1 MSATAPSRWSH
12 LQGAFASAKLV
23 PARFAK
29 GRQHLLELASSVP
42 WAPAPLEMVDFA
54 IPAGVRRAPQTT
66 YAQYSAEFRQV
77 RLVAGM
83 AGIADID
90 AGEYICDVAFDNR
103 QRLNVA
109 WYEKH
114 GLKLIDG
121 DSCQFYCGAG
131 EPMQVA
137 HAISFFGWENGNYA
151 HWLSEKLARFFW
163 INQAAIPEQTVV
175 LVEAG
180 LPASIMDSLAVF
192 WPRER
197 TVCVAA
203 GQACDVGVL
212 YHFSDT
218 TDIWEPKAGYVYAGD
233 EYQVYPTAIAW
244 MASYVKAR
252 FPRAHGENGK
262 SYLIR
267 PPGGNGRTIV
277 NQQAL
282 TQALQ
287 ADGFTLIQPE
297 THSFAEQVALLSCM
311 EVAVLGSGAAAANLL
326 WMPRGSTLV
335 MLIQDNPQMW
345 YWFFHALAAAVDV
358 RLVYLPVV
366 GQPGTHSVVFHWNV
380 EIPIAALQQWLA
392 ADEPNR
398 RARMAVI
405 SPDRAA
411 DAQTFFTELNQRRR
425 TLRGRQ
431 ALFAEEQTSVDVTV
445 AVMSYNNS
453 AFIGQTIDS
462 ILAQQS
468 VTFEVLV
475 FDDCSKD
482 NSVEILQRYAD
493 DPRFHFEVNA
503 QNLGMTGNY
512 NKCVKA
518 GSGRYVV
525 VLGSDDVIYPG
536 HLASLVAAMDKAPQA
551 GLGYTQCNWIDEHGT
566 LVNYAQHP
574 GHRPQSY
581 SGGRDE
587 VVDLLSFDNYITPS
601 AVMLRRSMLDTITQ
615 ADGTIHR
622 SDMLAGDW
630 ELWIRLARSAP
641 DFVFL
646 HQPSVGYRV
655 HGGQISNTFY
665 GSDKPLAEHTEILEL
680 NLADPAVRKRMVA
693 AAQPIWNL
701 YSQRIQAFPAEA
713 QARFAARSAAIQQ
726 ALFAEQDQQTG
737 VSAAQGPTFSIILTT
752 YNRADLLVDA
762 LASLSAQTFKD
773 FEVILINDAGA
784 PVEHVLQGYDFPIT
798 YLALG
803 RNGGLSN
810 ARNCGIRQARGVNLC
825 YLDDDDMWLPQ
836 HLERHAQAHAQGER
850 LVYTDTSYVL
860 ETLEGGT
867 RQELSRSSSPQ
878 HEAFSRENLLVQ
890 NFIPVNA
897 WSHPRKWLDEV
908 GGFDVELP
916 ALEDWDMLLKLSA
929 RYPVEHVQEHTV
941 QVHIRQESPEQRM
954 SARER
959 KNFPE
964 LFRRLYSRHG
974 QQVHAV
980 VEQARGEFLQSLDD
994 EMRNAAVAQPSLGY
1008 LHKLTPQVFA
1018 AFERR
1023 LQAEQ
1028 VPTIEVLVLALPDCD
1043 EAAVQATVESL
1054 AGQQYAAPHRVVT
1067 GDWQQVSDAALAS
1080 TAEWLYLLPAG
1091 DRLEPHALA
1100 LVVERALGAPA
1111 GCYYSDEDSQGEQGP
1126 HAPIFKPDF
1135 NLDLLRSYPYTGRSL
1150 CVSREA
1156 LEQLG
1161 GLRAQFEGLAV
1172 QDFQLRCV
1180 ESFGLDSVGHIP
1192 EVLIHSAVPFAQ
1204 WLSSDEVRSHS
1215 ATVVGEHLARLG
1227 VPHTMQEGVL
1237 PGFNRVRYDYPE
1249 QPLVSILVPT
1259 KDQLPLLQRCVESLL
1274 EKTAYTNYEL
1284 LVIDNASETEEAK
1297 SWLAGIEQLNSEQIR
1312 VVRYPGPFNFS
1323 AINNA
1328 AAAQAKGEY
1337 LVLLNNDTAILRED
1351 WLHELL
1357 NHARRPEVGIVGAKL
1372 LFPNGK
1378 IQHAG
1383 VVLGLS
1389 GPADHPFLG
1398 DAGDSAGYMHRLLV
1412 DQNYSAVTAACLI
1425 IRKEVYDAVGGLDEV
1440 TFKVSYNDV
1449 DLCLK
1454 VREAGYLSVWTPYS
1468 VLLHEGSVSQKSGV
1482 ETLAQ
1487 EQKLK
1492 RFRSE
1497 QDAMYQKWL
1506 PLLARD
1512 PAYNPNLTLAN
1523 KGFELDPIRGAI
1535 WQPFV
1540 QAPLPRVLAHPAD
1553 RTGCG
1558 HYRVRQPFTAMQ
1570 REGVADGVISETLLN
1585 PVELERF
1592 QADVIIL
1599 QRQVTDEQLEA
1610 IAEIKQLSGAFRV
1623 YELDDYLPN
1632 LPLKSV
1638 HRADMPKDVLRSLR
1652 RALTMV
1658 DRFVVSTQPL
1668 AEALAGMHPDV
1679 VVAPNRLPTN
1689 WWNGLNSQ
1697 RRVGRKPRVGWAGGV
1712 GHTGDLE
1719 LIVDVVRD
1727 LADEVEWVFFGLCP
1741 EKVKPYVAEFYP
1753 GVPIDKYPAMLA
1765 SLNLDLALAPLEQN
1779 QFNDCKSNLRLLE
1792 YGFLG
1797 FPVICS
1803 DAICYR
1809 GDLPVM
1815 RVKNRYRDWVDA
1827 VRMHLADLEAAAK
1840 MGDELQT
1847 IIRRDWMLEG
1857 ENVRSW
1863 AKAWMPD

>member
-1 MSATAPSRWSH
+1 MSATDRSRWSH
-12 LQGAFASAKLV
+12 LQDTAVALTRVA
-23 PARFAK
+23 AHAAQ
-29 GRQHLLELASSVP
+29 GRQHTQLL
-42 WAPAPLEMVDFA
+42 APATDEQAVQYRAEFQQVRVV
-54 IPAGVRRAPQTT
+54 AGV
-66 YAQYSAEFRQV
+66 
-77 RLVAGM
+77 
-83 AGIADID
+83 AGILDID
-90 AGEYICDVAFDNR
+90 HQQYLCDELVDAPGPLDD
-103 QRLNVA
+103 A
-109 WYEKH
+109 WYAARGVALQGQDGCTVFAGKGQALQVDH
-114 GLKLIDG
+114 AVALFGWTNDNALDWLTAKLA
-121 DSCQFYCGAG
+121 QFY
-131 EPMQVA
+131 
-137 HAISFFGWENGNYA
+137 
-151 HWLSEKLARFFW
+151 W
-163 INQAAIPEQTVV
+163 INQAALPEQTVV

-180 LPASIMDSLAVF
+180 LPPTVLESLALF

-197 TVCVAA
+197 IVCVPP
-203 GQACDVGVL
+203 GHACDVAVL
-212 YHFSDT
+212 HHFSAT
-218 TDIWEPKAGYVYAGD
+218 AALWTAATERNLVR
-233 EYQVYPTAIAW
+233 VYPPAIAW
-244 MASYVKAR
+244 LSAFIRAR
-252 FPRAHGENGK
+252 AEVIGTAPR
-262 SYLIR
+262 SVLCS
-267 PPGGNGRTIV
+267 PPDVAPLLLAT
-277 NQQAL
+277 
-282 TQALQ
+282 LQ
-287 ADGFTLIQPE
+287 ADGFVAGPDASAPFT
-297 THSFAEQVALLSCM
+297 EQAGALAGVRS
-311 EVAVLGSGAAAANLL
+311 AVLVGSVAAVNVLWLGHGATLL
-326 WMPRGSTLV
+326 LITPNAPPAGYGLV
-335 MLIQDNPQMW
+335 KSLAQALGLRLQVFALDELDDSA
-345 YWFFHALAAAVDV
+345 ALADLQEWLSGDEPRRQA
-358 RLVYLPVV
+358 
-366 GQPGTHSVVFHWNV
+366 H
-380 EIPIAALQQWLA
+380 EAALQVGATQPPG
-392 ADEPNR
+392 E
-398 RARMAVI
+398 
-405 SPDRAA
+405 
-411 DAQTFFTELNQRRR
+411 FFDQLNQ
-425 TLRGRQ
+425 LRQRKRGWQ
-431 ALFAEEQTSVDVTV
+431 QLFANEQTGVDVTV

-462 ILAQQS
+462 ILAQEG
-468 VTFEVLV
+468 VTFEVVV

-482 NSVEILQRYAD
+482 HSVEILERYVA
-493 DPRFHFEVNA
+493 DPRFRFEVNA

-512 NKCVKA
+512 NKCVQS

-525 VLGSDDVIYPG
+525 VLGSDDVLYPG
-536 HLASLVAAMDKAPQA
+536 HLASLVGALDKTPQA
-551 GLGYTQCNWIDEHGT
+551 GLGYTQCNWIDEQGK
-566 LVNYAQHP
+566 LVSYAQHP

-587 VVDLLSFDNYITPS
+587 VVDLLTYDNYITPS
-601 AVMLRRSMLDTITQ
+601 AVMLRRSVLGQITQ

-630 ELWIRLARSAP
+630 ELWIRLARLAP

-646 HQPSVGYRV
+646 HQPSVGYRI
-655 HGGQISNTFY
+655 HGGQISNSFY
-665 GSDKPLAEHTEILEL
+665 GSDKPLAEHTEIIEM
-680 NLADPAVRKRMVA
+680 NLADPAVRQRMVA

-701 YSQRIQAFPAEA
+701 YAQRIQGFPAEA
-713 QARFAARSAAIQQ
+713 QARFTARSEAIRK
-726 ALFAEQDQQTG
+726 ALFAA
-737 VSAAQGPTFSIILTT
+737 AAQPAGAAPTFSIILTT

-762 LASLSAQTFKD
+762 LASLTAQTFKD

-784 PVEHVLQGYDFPIT
+784 PVEHVLHGYDFPIT

-825 YLDDDDMWLPQ
+825 YLDDDDMWQPH
-836 HLERHAQAHAQGER
+836 HLQRHAHAHAQGPR
-850 LVYTDTSYVL
+850 LVYTDTLYVL

-867 RQELSRSSSPQ
+867 RQELSRQSSSA
-878 HEAFSRENLLVQ
+878 HGAFSRDNLLVQ
-890 NFIPVNA
+890 NYIPVNA
-897 WSHPRKWLDEV
+897 WSHPRAWLDEV

-929 RYPVEHVQEHTV
+929 RYPVEHVQEQTV

-959 KNFPE
+959 KNFPG
-964 LFRRLYSRHG
+964 LFRRLYGRHA
-974 QQVHAV
+974 QDVEAQ
-980 VEQARGEFLQSLDD
+980 VEQARGEFLQTLDD
-994 EMRNAAVAQPSLGY
+994 EMSNKTVGQPSFGY
-1008 LHKLTPQVFA
+1008 LHKLTPQVLA
-1018 AFERR
+1018 AFKQR
-1023 LQAEQ
+1023 LQGAA
-1028 VPTIEVLVLALPDCD
+1028 VPTIEVLVLDLPGSADT
-1043 EAAVQATVESL
+1043 AVQQTLDSL
-1054 AGQQYAAPHRVVT
+1054 AGQLLGAPHRVVS
-1067 GDWQQVSDAALAS
+1067 GDWQQVNEAALAS

-1091 DRLEPHALA
+1091 DRLEPHALTLLIDRVLA
-1100 LVVERALGAPA
+1100 APA

-1161 GLRAQFEGLAV
+1161 GLRAEFEGLAV
-1172 QDFQLRCV
+1172 QDLQLRCV
-1180 ESFGLDSVGHIP
+1180 ESFGLDSVGHIA
-1192 EVLIHSAVPFAQ
+1192 EVLCHSAVPFAG
-1204 WLSSDEVRSHS
+1204 WLASEEVQRHS
-1215 ATVVGEHLARLG
+1215 AAVVSEHLNRLG
-1227 VPHTMQEGVL
+1227 VPHAMQEGVL
-1237 PGFNRVRYDYPE
+1237 PGFNRIRYDYPE

-1259 KDQLPLLQRCVESLL
+1259 KDQLPLLQRCVETLL

-1284 LVIDNASETEEAK
+1284 LIIDNASETEEAK
-1297 SWLAGIEQLNSEQIR
+1297 TWLAGIEQLNSEQIR

-1351 WLHELL
+1351 WLDELL

-1372 LFPNGK
+1372 LFPSGH

-1383 VVLGLS
+1383 VVLGLG

-1398 DAGDSAGYMHRLLV
+1398 DAGDSAGYMNRLLV
-1412 DQNYSAVTAACLI
+1412 TQNYSAVTAACLI
-1425 IRKEVYDAVGGLDEV
+1425 IRREVYDAVGGLDEV
-1440 TFKVSYNDV
+1440 AFKVSYNDV

-1454 VREAGYLSVWTPYS
+1454 VREAGYLCVWTPYS

-1492 RFRSE
+1492 RFRAE
-1497 QDAMYQKWL
+1497 QGAMYQKWL

-1535 WQPFV
+1535 WQPFAL
-1540 QAPLPRVLAHPAD
+1540 APLPRILVHPAD
-1553 RTGCG
+1553 SSGCG

-1570 REGVADGVISETLLN
+1570 REGVVDGVISETLLA

-1592 QADVIIL
+1592 QSDVIIF

-1610 IAEIKQLSGAFRV
+1610 MAETKQLSGAFRV

-1638 HRADMPKDVLRSLR
+1638 HRADMPKDVLRALR

-1668 AEALAGMHPDV
+1668 AEALAGMHPDIRV
-1679 VVAPNRLPTN
+1679 VPNRLPTN

-1719 LIVDVVRD
+1719 LIIDVVRD

-1741 EKVKPYVAEFYP
+1741 EKIRPYVTEFYP
-1753 GVPIDKYPAMLA
+1753 GVSIDKYPALLA
-1765 SLNLDLALAPLEQN
+1765 SLNLDLALAPLEPN
-1779 QFNDCKSNLRLLE
+1779 TFNDCKSNLRLLE

-1797 FPVICS
+1797 FPVVCT

-1809 GDLPVM
+1809 GDMPVT
-1815 RVKNRYRDWVDA
+1815 RVKNRYKDWVDA
-1827 VRMHLADLEAAAK
+1827 IRMHLADLDATAK

-1847 IIRRDWMLEG
+1847 IVRRDWMLEG
-1857 ENVRSW
+1857 VNVQNW

>member
-12 LQGAFASAKLV
+12 LQGAFASAALV
-23 PARFAK
+23 PARAAK
-29 GRQHLLELASSVP
+29 GRNHLLELAPSTA

-54 IPAGVRRAPQTT
+54 IPANVRRAPQTA
-66 YAQYSAEFRQV
+66 YAQYSAEFHQV

-90 AGEYICDVAFDNR
+90 NGEYVCDVAFDNR
-103 QRLNVA
+103 ERLNVG

-114 GLKLIDG
+114 GLKLTDDG
-121 DSCQFYCGAG
+121 RCAFYAGAG
-131 EPMQVA
+131 EPLQVA

-163 INQAAIPEQTVV
+163 INQAAFDAQTVV

-180 LPASIMDSLAVF
+180 LPASIMDSLALF

-197 TVCVAA
+197 TVCVPA

-212 YHFSDT
+212 YHFSDSA
-218 TDIWEPKAGYVYAGD
+218 DIWEPRAGYVYAGD
-233 EYQVYPTAIAW
+233 EYQVFPSAIAW
-244 MASYVKAR
+244 MANYIKAR
-252 FPRAHGENGK
+252 VPRAHRENGK
-262 SYLIR
+262 TYLIR

-282 TQALQ
+282 TEALR
-287 ADGFTLIQPE
+287 ADGFALIQPE
-297 THSFAEQVALLSCM
+297 THTFAEQVALLSSM
-311 EVAVLGSGAAAANLL
+311 ELAVLGSGAAAANLL
-326 WMPRGSTLV
+326 WMPSGSTLV
-335 MLIQDNPQMW
+335 MLIQDNAQMW
-345 YWFFHALAAAVDV
+345 YWFFHALAAAVGV

-380 EIPIAALQQWLA
+380 EIPIEKLQHWLA
-392 ADEPNR
+392 ADAPVR
-398 RARMAVI
+398 QARMADV
-405 SPDRAA
+405 PVDRDAEAA
-411 DAQTFFTELNQRRR
+411 AFFAELNHQRQ
-425 TLRGRQ
+425 TQHGAQ
-431 ALFAEEQTSVDVTV
+431 ALFAEEQTAVDVTV

-462 ILAQQS
+462 ILAQQG
-468 VTFEVLV
+468 VTFEVVV

-482 NSVEILQRYAD
+482 NSVEILQRYVE
-493 DPRFHFEVNA
+493 DPRFYYEVNA
-503 QNLGMTGNY
+503 KNLGMTGNY
-512 NKCVKA
+512 NKCVTA

-525 VLGSDDVIYPG
+525 VLGSDDVLYPG
-536 HLASLVAAMDKAPQA
+536 HLASLVAALDRTPHA
-551 GLGYTQCNWIDEHGT
+551 GLGYTQCNWIDERGT
-566 LVNYAQHP
+566 ITHYAQHP
-574 GHRPQSY
+574 GHRSQSY

-587 VVDLLSFDNYITPS
+587 VVDLLSYDNYITPS
-601 AVMLRRSMLDTITQ
+601 AVMLRRSVLPQITQ

-630 ELWIRLARSAP
+630 ELWIRLARLAP

-646 HQPSVGYRV
+646 RQPSVGYRV
-655 HGGQISNTFY
+655 HGGQISNSFY

-680 NLADPAVRKRMVA
+680 NLADPAVRPRMIA
-693 AAQPIWNL
+693 AAGPILAL
-701 YSQRIQAFPAEA
+701 YRQRMQSAPAEV
-713 QARFAARSAAIQQ
+713 QARFKARSQAIEAAL
-726 ALFAEQDQQTG
+726 AGPGAVKAGE
-737 VSAAQGPTFSIILTT
+737 QGPTFSIILTT

-810 ARNCGIRQARGVNLC
+810 ARNCGIRQARGAYLC
-825 YLDDDDMWLPQ
+825 YLDDDDMWLPE
-836 HLERHAQAHAQGER
+836 HLQRHAEAHAQGPR
-850 LVYTDTSYVL
+850 LVYTDTLYVL
-860 ETLEGGT
+860 ETLEGGK
-867 RQELSRSSSPQ
+867 RQEISRQSSSQ
-878 HEAFSRENLLVQ
+878 HGPFSRDNLLVQ

-897 WSHPRKWLDEV
+897 WSHPRQWLDEV

-929 RYPVEHVQEHTV
+929 RYSVEHVQAQTV

-954 SARER
+954 SVRER

-964 LFRRLYSRHG
+964 LFRRLYGRHG
-974 QQVHAV
+974 QGVEAP
-980 VEQARGEFLQSLDD
+980 VEQARGEFLQSLVD
-994 EMRNAAVAQPSLGY
+994 EMSNKAVGQPTFGY
-1008 LHKLTPQVFA
+1008 LHTLTPQVLA

-1023 LQAEQ
+1023 LQDAY
-1028 VPTIEVLVLALPDCD
+1028 VPSIEVLVLALPGT
-1043 EAAVQATVESL
+1043 EPAALQATVDSL
-1054 AGQQYAAPHRVVT
+1054 NAQQHGAPHRVVT
-1067 GDWQQVSDAALAS
+1067 GDWQQVNDAAVAS
-1080 TAEWLYLLPAG
+1080 TADWLYVLPAG
-1091 DRLEPHALA
+1091 DTLEPHALA
-1100 LVVERALGAPA
+1100 LLLDRAVAAPT
-1111 GCYYSDEDSQGEQGP
+1111 GCYYSDEDTRGEQGA
-1126 HAPIFKPDF
+1126 HSPIFKPDF

-1150 CVSREA
+1150 FIVREA

-1161 GLRAQFEGLAV
+1161 GLRFQFDGLAL
-1172 QDFQLRCV
+1172 QDFQLRCA
-1180 ESFGLDSVGHIP
+1180 ESFGLDSVGHIA
-1192 EVLIHSAVPFAQ
+1192 EVLCHSAVPFAR
-1204 WLSSDEVRSHS
+1204 WLASDEVRLHS
-1215 ATVVGEHLARLG
+1215 AAVVSEHLDRLG

-1237 PGFNRVRYDYPE
+1237 PGFNRIRYDYPE

-1259 KDQLPLLQRCVESLL
+1259 KDQLALLQRCVETLL
-1274 EKTAYTNYEL
+1274 EKTAYSNYEL
-1284 LVIDNASETEEAK
+1284 LIIDNASETEEAK
-1297 SWLAGIEQLNSEQIR
+1297 AWLAGIEQLNSEQIR

-1328 AAAQAKGEY
+1328 AAAVARGEY

-1351 WLHELL
+1351 WLDELL

-1372 LFPNGK
+1372 LFPSGH

-1398 DAGDSAGYMHRLLV
+1398 DAGDSAGYMQRLLV
-1412 DQNYSAVTAACLI
+1412 AQNYSAVTAACLI

-1440 TFKVSYNDV
+1440 VFKVSYNDV

-1497 QDAMYQKWL
+1497 QAAMYQKWL

-1512 PAYNPNLTLAN
+1512 PAYNQNLTLAN

-1540 QAPLPRVLAHPAD
+1540 RAPLPRILVHPAD
-1553 RTGCG
+1553 RGGCG

-1570 REGVADGVISETLLN
+1570 REGMADGVISETLLH

-1592 QADVIIL
+1592 QSDVIIF
-1599 QRQVTDEQLEA
+1599 QRQVTDAQLESM
-1610 IAEIKQLSGAFRV
+1610 AEIKQLSNAFRV

-1652 RALTMV
+1652 KALTLV

-1668 AEALAGMHPDV
+1668 AEALAGMHDDIRV
-1679 VVAPNRLPTN
+1679 VLNRLPTN
-1689 WWNGLNSQ
+1689 WWNGLNSE

-1719 LIVDVVRD
+1719 LIADVVRD
-1727 LADEVEWVFFGLCP
+1727 LADEVQWVFFGLCP
-1741 EKVKPYVAEFYP
+1741 DKLRPYVTEYYP
-1753 GVPIDKYPAMLA
+1753 GVTIDKYPTILA

-1797 FPVICS
+1797 FPVICT
-1803 DAICYR
+1803 DAVCYR
-1809 GDLPVM
+1809 GDLPVT
-1815 RVKNRYRDWVDA
+1815 RVKNRYKDWMDA
-1827 VRMHLADLEAAAK
+1827 IRMHLADLDATAK
-1840 MGDELQT
+1840 MGDDLQT

-1857 ENVRSW
+1857 ENVRNW

>member
-1 MSATAPSRWSH
+1 
-12 LQGAFASAKLV
+12 
-23 PARFAK
+23 
-29 GRQHLLELASSVP
+29 
-42 WAPAPLEMVDFA
+42 
-54 IPAGVRRAPQTT
+54 
-66 YAQYSAEFRQV
+66 
-77 RLVAGM
+77 
-83 AGIADID
+83 
-90 AGEYICDVAFDNR
+90 
-103 QRLNVA
+103 
-109 WYEKH
+109 
-114 GLKLIDG
+114 
-121 DSCQFYCGAG
+121 
-131 EPMQVA
+131 
-137 HAISFFGWENGNYA
+137 
-151 HWLSEKLARFFW
+151 
-163 INQAAIPEQTVV
+163 
-175 LVEAG
+175 
-180 LPASIMDSLAVF
+180 
-192 WPRER
+192 
-197 TVCVAA
+197 
-203 GQACDVGVL
+203 
-212 YHFSDT
+212 
-218 TDIWEPKAGYVYAGD
+218 
-233 EYQVYPTAIAW
+233 
-244 MASYVKAR
+244 
-252 FPRAHGENGK
+252 
-262 SYLIR
+262 
-267 PPGGNGRTIV
+267 
-277 NQQAL
+277 
-282 TQALQ
+282 
-287 ADGFTLIQPE
+287 
-297 THSFAEQVALLSCM
+297 
-311 EVAVLGSGAAAANLL
+311 
-326 WMPRGSTLV
+326 
-335 MLIQDNPQMW
+335 
-345 YWFFHALAAAVDV
+345 
-358 RLVYLPVV
+358 
-366 GQPGTHSVVFHWNV
+366 
-380 EIPIAALQQWLA
+380 
-392 ADEPNR
+392 
-398 RARMAVI
+398 
-405 SPDRAA
+405 
-411 DAQTFFTELNQRRR
+411 
-425 TLRGRQ
+425 
-431 ALFAEEQTSVDVTV
+431 
-445 AVMSYNNS
+445 
-453 AFIGQTIDS
+453 
-462 ILAQQS
+462 
-468 VTFEVLV
+468 
-475 FDDCSKD
+475 
-482 NSVEILQRYAD
+482 
-493 DPRFHFEVNA
+493 
-503 QNLGMTGNY
+503 
-512 NKCVKA
+512 
-518 GSGRYVV
+518 
-525 VLGSDDVIYPG
+525 
-536 HLASLVAAMDKAPQA
+536 
-551 GLGYTQCNWIDEHGT
+551 
-566 LVNYAQHP
+566 
-574 GHRPQSY
+574 
-581 SGGRDE
+581 
-587 VVDLLSFDNYITPS
+587 
-601 AVMLRRSMLDTITQ
+601 
-615 ADGTIHR
+615 
-622 SDMLAGDW
+622 
-630 ELWIRLARSAP
+630 
-641 DFVFL
+641 
-646 HQPSVGYRV
+646 
-655 HGGQISNTFY
+655 
-665 GSDKPLAEHTEILEL
+665 
-680 NLADPAVRKRMVA
+680 
-693 AAQPIWNL
+693 
-701 YSQRIQAFPAEA
+701 
-713 QARFAARSAAIQQ
+713 
-726 ALFAEQDQQTG
+726 
-737 VSAAQGPTFSIILTT
+737 
-752 YNRADLLVDA
+752 
-762 LASLSAQTFKD
+762 
-773 FEVILINDAGA
+773 
-784 PVEHVLQGYDFPIT
+784 GYDFPIT

-850 LVYTDTSYVL
+850 VVYTDTTYVL
-860 ETLEGGT
+860 ETLEGAR
-867 RQELSRSSSPQ
+867 RQELSRSSSTQ

-890 NFIPVNA
+890 NYIPVNA

-964 LFRRLYSRHG
+964 LFRRLYGRHG
-974 QQVHAV
+974 QQVHAG

-1018 AFERR
+1018 AFEQR
-1023 LQAEQ
+1023 LQTEQ
-1028 VPTIEVLVLALPDCD
+1028 VPTIEVLVLALSGSD
-1043 EAAVQATVESL
+1043 ETAVQATVESL
-1054 AGQQYAAPHRVVT
+1054 AGQQYAAPHRVVE

-1100 LVVERALGAPA
+1100 LLIERAMGAPA
-1111 GCYYSDEDSQGEQGP
+1111 GCYYSDEDSVGEQGP

-1192 EVLIHSAVPFAQ
+1192 EVLSHSEVPFAQ
-1204 WLSSDEVRSHS
+1204 WLASEEVRRHS
-1215 ATVVGEHLARLG
+1215 ATLVSEHLARLG
-1227 VPHTMQEGVL
+1227 VPHSMQEGVL

-1284 LVIDNASETEEAK
+1284 LIIDNASETAEAK
-1297 SWLAGIEQLNSEQIR
+1297 TWLAGIEQLNSEQIR

-1468 VLLHEGSVSQKSGV
+1468 VLLHEGSVSQNSGV

-1492 RFRSE
+1492 RFRAE

-1540 QAPLPRVLAHPAD
+1540 QAPLPRILAHPAD

-1570 REGVADGVISETLLN
+1570 REGVADGVISETLFN
-1585 PVELERF
+1585 PLELERF

-1689 WWNGLNSQ
+1689 WWNGLSSQ

-1727 LADEVEWVFFGLCP
+1727 LAEEVEWVFFGLCP

-1753 GVPIDKYPAMLA
+1753 GVAIEKYPAMLA

-1809 GDLPVM
+1809 GDLPVT
-1815 RVKNRYRDWVDA
+1815 RVKNRYKDWVDA
-1827 VRMHLADLEAAAK
+1827 VRMHLADLDATAK

-1863 AKAWMPD
+1863 AKAWMPG

>member
-1 MSATAPSRWSH
+1 MSATDRSRWSH
-12 LQGAFASAKLV
+12 LQDTTVTLTLLPVHAAQ
-23 PARFAK
+23 
-29 GRQHLLELASSVP
+29 GRQHTQLLGAATTEQAVQYRADFHQVRVVAGAAGILDLQHKQYLCDELADHRAALDVP
-42 WAPAPLEMVDFA
+42 WYAARGVALVGEAGCEVHAGTGEALQVERA
-54 IPAGVRRAPQTT
+54 IALFGWSNDSALDWLTT
-66 YAQYSAEFRQV
+66 
-77 RLVAGM
+77 RLA
-83 AGIADID
+83 
-90 AGEYICDVAFDNR
+90 
-103 QRLNVA
+103 
-109 WYEKH
+109 
-114 GLKLIDG
+114 
-121 DSCQFYCGAG
+121 QFY
-131 EPMQVA
+131 
-137 HAISFFGWENGNYA
+137 
-151 HWLSEKLARFFW
+151 W
-163 INQAAIPEQTVV
+163 INQAALADDTVL

-180 LPASIMDSLAVF
+180 LPPAVLESLALL
-192 WPRER
+192 WPPER
-197 TVCVAA
+197 IVCVPA
-203 GQACDVGVL
+203 GQACDVAVL
-212 YHFSDT
+212 HYFSPPASLWT
-218 TDIWEPKAGYVYAGD
+218 SATERN
-233 EYQVYPTAIAW
+233 QVLLCAPAIAW
-244 MASYVKAR
+244 LSGFVRAR
-252 FPRAHGENGK
+252 APAIG
-262 SYLIR
+262 
-267 PPGGNGRTIV
+267 
-277 NQQAL
+277 QAL
-282 TQALQ
+282 RSVLCSPADAAPLLLAALQ
-287 ADGFTLIQPE
+287 ADGFELGPDAT
-297 THSFAEQVALLSCM
+297 VAFTAQAGALANVRS
-311 EVAVLGSGAAAANLL
+311 AVLVGS
-326 WMPRGSTLV
+326 
-335 MLIQDNPQMW
+335 
-345 YWFFHALAAAVDV
+345 AAAVNV
-358 RLVYLPVV
+358 LWLGHGATLLLITPNAAPVGYGLLKALAQALGLRL
-366 GQPGTHSVVFHWNV
+366 QVFALDELDDRDAV
-380 EIPIAALQQWLA
+380 ADLQQWLS
-392 ADEPNR
+392 ADEPR
-398 RARMAVI
+398 RLAHE
-405 SPDRAA
+405 AA
-411 DAQTFFTELNQRRR
+411 LQAQATQPPGEFFDQLNQQ
-425 TLRGRQ
+425 RQ
-431 ALFAEEQTSVDVTV
+431 HKSGWQQLFANQPSGVDVTV

-462 ILAQQS
+462 ILAQEG

-482 NSVEILQRYAD
+482 HSMEILQRYAS
-493 DPRFHFEVNA
+493 DPRVRVEVNA

-512 NKCVKA
+512 NKCVQS

-525 VLGSDDVIYPG
+525 VLGSADVLYPG
-536 HLASLVAAMDKAPQA
+536 HLASLVAALDNAPKA
-551 GLGYTQCNWIDEHGT
+551 GLGYTQCNWIDEQGK
-566 LVNYAQHP
+566 LVRYAQHP

-587 VVDLLSFDNYITPS
+587 VVDLLSHDNYITPS
-601 AVMLRRSMLDTITQ
+601 AVMLRRSILGQITQ
-615 ADGTIHR
+615 ADGSIHR

-630 ELWIRLARSAP
+630 ELWIRLARLAP

-655 HGGQISNTFY
+655 HGGQISNSFY

-680 NLADPAVRKRMVA
+680 NLADAAVRQRMVV
-693 AAQPIWNL
+693 AAQAIWNL
-701 YSQRIQAFPAEA
+701 YHQRIQSAPAEA
-713 QARFAARSAAIQQ
+713 QARFAPRIEAIRA
-726 ALFAEQDQQTG
+726 ALFAAPLQ
-737 VSAAQGPTFSIILTT
+737 AAHDGPRFSIILTT

-762 LASLSAQTFKD
+762 LASLAAQTFTD

-810 ARNCGIRQARGVNLC
+810 ARNCGIRQARGLYLC
-825 YLDDDDMWLPQ
+825 YLDDDDMWRPQ
-836 HLERHAQAHAQGER
+836 HLERHAQAQAQGPR
-850 LVYTDTSYVL
+850 LVYTDTLYIL

-867 RQELSRSSSPQ
+867 RRELSRQSSPS
-878 HEAFSRENLLVQ
+878 HGAFSRENLLVQ
-890 NFIPVNA
+890 NNIPVNA
-897 WSHPRKWLDEV
+897 WSHPRAWLDQV

-929 RYPVEHVQEHTV
+929 QYPVEHVPEQTV

-959 KNFPE
+959 KNFPG
-964 LFRRLYSRHG
+964 LFRRLYGRHG
-974 QQVHAV
+974 QGVEPM
-980 VEQARGEFLQSLDD
+980 VEQARREFLQSLDD
-994 EMRNAAVAQPSLGY
+994 EMSNKTVGQPSFGY
-1008 LHKLTPQVFA
+1008 LHKLTPQVLA
-1018 AFERR
+1018 AFNQR
-1023 LQAEQ
+1023 LQGATL
-1028 VPTIEVLVLALPDCD
+1028 PTIEVLVLALPGSND
-1043 EAAVQATVESL
+1043 AAVQQSLESL
-1054 AGQQYAAPHRVVT
+1054 AGQLSGAPHQVVS
-1067 GDWQQVSDAALAS
+1067 GDWQQVNAAALAS

-1091 DRLEPHALA
+1091 DCLEPHALT
-1100 LVVERALGAPA
+1100 LLLDRVLHAPA
-1111 GCYYSDEDSQGEQGP
+1111 GCYYSDEDSLGEQGS

-1161 GLRAQFEGLAV
+1161 GLRAEFEGLAV
-1172 QDFQLRCV
+1172 QDLQLRCV
-1180 ESFGLDSVGHIP
+1180 ESFGLDSVAHIG
-1192 EVLIHSAVPFAQ
+1192 EVLCHSALPFAA
-1204 WLSSDEVRSHS
+1204 WLVSEQVQCHS
-1215 ATVVGEHLARLG
+1215 AKVVSEHLNRLG

-1237 PGFNRVRYDYPE
+1237 PGFNRIRYDYPE

-1259 KDQLPLLQRCVESLL
+1259 KDQLPLLQRCVETLL
-1274 EKTAYTNYEL
+1274 EKTAYTHFEL
-1284 LVIDNASETEEAK
+1284 LIIDNASETEEAK
-1297 SWLAGIEQLNSEQIR
+1297 TWLAGIEQLGSEQIR

-1328 AAAQAKGEY
+1328 AAAQARGEY

-1351 WLHELL
+1351 WLDELL

-1372 LFPNGK
+1372 LFPSGH

-1398 DAGDSAGYMHRLLV
+1398 DAGDSAGYMNRLLV
-1412 DQNYSAVTAACLI
+1412 TQNYSAVTAACLI

-1440 TFKVSYNDV
+1440 AFKVSYNDV

-1454 VREAGYLSVWTPYS
+1454 VREAGYLTVWTPYS

-1492 RFRSE
+1492 RFRAE
-1497 QDAMYQKWL
+1497 QASMYQKWL

-1512 PAYNPNLTLAN
+1512 PAYNPNLSLAN

-1535 WQPFV
+1535 WQPFAL
-1540 QAPLPRVLAHPAD
+1540 APLPRILAHPAD
-1553 RTGCG
+1553 SGGCG

-1570 REGVADGVISETLLN
+1570 REGVVDGVISETLLA

-1592 QADVIIL
+1592 QADVIVF

-1610 IAEIKQLSGAFRV
+1610 MAEMKQLSNAFRI

-1652 RALTMV
+1652 RALTLV

-1668 AEALAGMHPDV
+1668 AESLAGMHPDIRV
-1679 VVAPNRLPTN
+1679 VPNRLPTN

-1741 EKVKPYVAEFYP
+1741 EKIRPYVAEFYP
-1753 GVPIDKYPAMLA
+1753 GVTIDRYPALLA

-1797 FPVICS
+1797 FPVICT

-1809 GDLPVM
+1809 GDMPVT
-1815 RVKNRYRDWVDA
+1815 RVKNRYKDWVDA
-1827 VRMHLADLEAAAK
+1827 IRMHLADLDGAAK

-1847 IIRRDWMLEG
+1847 IVRRDWMLEG
-1857 ENVRSW
+1857 VNVQNW